1 MRSPSILHALEW
13 TKLTQ
18 PAPCVPPCRH
28 VFGEVITIQ
37 DAFPTKPPCFLSQC
51 ASNGLDWLSTMQQYT
66 VLAKSLLQMRVVYVD
81 CGPLLIWQAKAEES
95 L

>member
-1 MRSPSILHALEW
+1 
-13 TKLTQ
+13 
-18 PAPCVPPCRH
+18 
-28 VFGEVITIQ
+28 
-37 DAFPTKPPCFLSQC
+37 
-51 ASNGLDWLSTMQQYT
+51 MQQYT